1 MTYSLKLPERA
12 RSISDC
18 VSIVAGS
25 AKIVAEMIS
34 RRRTRRYLN
43 CRHGTIPAN
52 HRHADRFPVRTW
64 LPIRLAGKELESPD
78 LGPRTSNL
86 RDAGS
91 PFSEELRP
99 GTSVANGQP
108 EKTDFIAAL
117 KALRYPKASFSA
129 HCFADVCGPT
139 SEVQR
144 KVWASTSEVEVPT

>member
-1 MTYSLKLPERA
+1 MTYSLKLLERA

-52 HRHADRFPVRTW
+52 HRHADRFPGRTW

-78 LGPRTSNL
+78 FGPRTSNL
-86 RDAGS
+86 RDAGL
-91 PFSEELRP
+91 PFAEELRP
-99 GTSVANGQP
+99 GTSGANGQP
-108 EKTDFIAAL
+108 EKTELYRSAESATL
-117 KALRYPKASFSA
+117 SKAEFFSTL
-129 HCFADVCGPT
+129 F
-139 SEVQR
+139 R
-144 KVWASTSEVEVPT
+144 